1 MENKEII
8 NKDLTSDSS
17 QKGEV
22 TETEFDPIQAINE
35 LKQNTVSKEEYN
47 KVKAE
52 KDKYLKALIEGSQVA
67 DEKKEPVDVDALRK
81 SLFTE
86 DLDNLTFAKKALEL
100 RNELIDKEGVDIF
113 VGKGNKY
120 APTQADYEAAQR
132 VADAFQSCVDVADGD
147 SEIFTREL
155 MRITNDVAP
164 QININPKIR
173 R

>member
-1 MENKEII
+1 MENKELI
-8 NKDLTSDSS
+8 NQDLTSDSS
-17 QKGEV
+17 QKGEA

-113 VGKGNKY
+113 VGRGNKY
-120 APTQADYEAAQR
+120 APTQSDYEAAQR

>member
-1 MENKEII
+1 MEEKI
-8 NKDLTSDSS
+8 LTSESG
-17 QKGEV
+17 QEGEA
-22 TETEFDPIQAINE
+22 TETEFDPVQAINE

-100 RNELIDKEGVDIF
+100 RDELIDKQGIDVF
-113 VGKGNKY
+113 VGRGNKY

>member
-1 MENKEII
+1 MEEQI
-8 NKDLTSDSS
+8 LTSESG
-17 QKGEV
+17 QEGNT
-22 TETEFDPIQAINE
+22 TETEFDPVQAINE
-35 LKQNTVSKEEYN
+35 LKKNTVSKEEYN

-52 KDKYLKALIEGSQVA
+52 KDKYLKALIEGSQIA
-67 DEKKEPVDVDALRK
+67 DEKKEPVDIDELRK
-81 SLFTE
+81 SLFTK

-100 RNELIDKEGVDIF
+100 RNELIEREGVDIF

-120 APTQADYEAAQR
+120 APDKSDYEAAQR
-132 VADAFQSCVDVADGD
+132 VADAFQSCVDIADGD

-164 QININPKIR
+164 QTNINPKIR